1 MNILFLRLDLSIAA
15 NAGEIAKKTSIVIFL
30 FFMNNIIIFF
40 SMTFSKI
47 DFDYIQGMMDLI

>member
-1 MNILFLRLDLSIAA
+1 MLVKLQ
-15 NAGEIAKKTSIVIFL
+15 KKTSIVIFL

-47 DFDYIQGMMDLI
+47 DFDYIQGMMDVI